1 MIGLQYDQEVG
12 VIDDLFRLSQ
22 NFIKINN
29 REYIRYFLKTN
40 PLKSRFTIIV
50 GQRGV
55 GKTTAL
61 IQHILSSYRND
72 SFTNKA
78 LYIQADHFLVSGRS
92 LYEIAEQFYNLG
104 GEMVCFDEI
113 HKYPNW
119 STELKSIYDTFP
131 KLSVIAS
138 GSSALEIY
146 RGSRD
151 LSRRAVALRMLG
163 MSFREFIEFE
173 IGIDLKSSVLKDII
187 GNHQRIADGIVT
199 AVEKKGKK
207 VLALFKSYLQHGYYP
222 YFREYKNR
230 ELFYLTLEQN
240 IHTTLESDLIAI
252 YPSLSGNSIK
262 KIKKLL
268 TIIASSV
275 PFTPDLKKLKTMLE
289 VGDERT
295 LKTYIKYLE
304 DAGIILTVSKG
315 SRGLRQLEKPEK
327 IYLNNTNL
335 IHAISGGVPAEIG
348 NMRETFFLNM
358 TEAFYKVSSPSH
370 GDFLI
375 DSKYLFEIG
384 GKNKDFSQIKDIR
397 NSFLAIDNIEL
408 GLGNKIP
415 LWVFGLLY

>member
-1 MIGLQYDQEVG
+1 

-29 REYIRYFLKTN
+29 RGYIRYFLKTN
-40 PLKSRFTIIV
+40 PLKNRFTIVV

-55 GKTTAL
+55 GKTTAMV
-61 IQHILSSYRND
+61 QHILSSYRSD
-72 SFTNKA
+72 IFTNKA
-78 LYIQADHFLVSGRS
+78 LYVQADHFLVSGRS

-104 GEMVCFDEI
+104 GEMICFDEI

-119 STELKSIYDTFP
+119 SIELKSIYDTFP
-131 KLSVIAS
+131 KLAVIAS

-146 RGSRD
+146 SGSRD
-151 LSRRAVALRMLG
+151 LSRRAVVLRMFG

-173 IGIDLKSSVLKDII
+173 LGIDLKSSGLEDII
-187 GNHQRIADGIVT
+187 GSHQRIADSVVS

-207 VLALFKSYLQHGYYP
+207 VLALFKSYLRHGYYP
-222 YFREYKNR
+222 YFKEYKNM

-275 PFTPDLKKLKTMLE
+275 PFTPDLKKLKTMLD

-295 LKTYIKYLE
+295 LKTYIRYLE

-315 SRGLRQLEKPEK
+315 GRGLRQLEKPEK

-335 IHAISGGVPAEIG
+335 IHAISGSIPAETG

-358 TEAFYKVSSPSH
+358 TGAFHKVSSPAQ

-375 DSKYLFEIG
+375 DGKYLFEIG
-384 GKNKDFSQIKDIR
+384 GKSKDFAQIRNIR
-397 NSFLAIDNIEL
+397 NSFLAIDNIES
-408 GLGNKIP
+408 GIGNKIP

>member
-1 MIGLQYDQEVG
+1 MIE
-12 VIDDLFRLSQ
+12 DLFRLSQ
-22 NFIKINN
+22 NFIRINT
-29 REYIRYFLKTN
+29 REYVRYFLKTN
-40 PLKSRFTIIV
+40 PLKNRFSIVV

-55 GKTTAL
+55 GKTTAM
-61 IQHILSSYRND
+61 IQHILSSYKND
-72 SFTNKA
+72 IFTNKA
-78 LYIQADHFLVSGRS
+78 LYIQADHFLVGSRS

-104 GEMVCFDEI
+104 GEMICFDEI

-119 STELKSIYDTFP
+119 SMELKSIYDTFP
-131 KLSVIAS
+131 KLTIVAS

-151 LSRRAVALRMLG
+151 LSRRAVVLRLFG
-163 MSFREFIEFE
+163 MSLREFIEFE
-173 IGIDLKSSVLKDII
+173 LGIELKSSRLEDIMS
-187 GNHQRIADGIVT
+187 NHQRIANGIIS

-207 VLALFKSYLQHGYYP
+207 ILALFKSYLEYGYYP
-222 YFREYKNR
+222 YFREYKNK

-275 PFTPDLKKLKTMLE
+275 PFTPDLKKLKIMLD

-304 DAGIILTVSKG
+304 DAGVILAVSKG
-315 SRGLRQLEKPEK
+315 GRGLRQLEKPEK

-335 IHAISGGVPAEIG
+335 IHAISGSVPAEIG

-358 TEAFYKVSSPSH
+358 AGAFHKVSSPEH
-370 GDFLI
+370 GDFLV
-375 DSKYLFEIG
+375 DGKYIFETG
-384 GKNKDFSQIKDIR
+384 GKNKDFYQIRDIK
-397 NSFLAIDNIEL
+397 NSFLAADNIEI
-408 GLGNKIP
+408 GIGNKIP
-415 LWVFGLLY
+415 LWVFGFLY